1 MISNDFLVL
10 IERCKQKDEEAL
22 EQCFLQNSGLVW
34 SLVHRFHYSK
44 QDPNDLFQIG
54 CIGLMKAIMNFDPTY
69 QVMFSTYAVPM
80 ILGEIKK
87 YFRESGDMRI
97 SRSIKERYLQI
108 MKFNEQFQQ
117 IYSKEAKVD
126 DIAKALDL
134 SEDEVIMALEANQY
148 MISLDEPYQ
157 LKDGSSVRLEDRIES
172 KQLDIIEYIS
182 LAKEIEKLNDLEKKI
197 LYYRYELSMNQQ
209 DIANI
214 LQISQVQVSRLE
226 KKILLKLREML
237 L

>member
-22 EQCFLQNSGLVW
+22 EQCFIQNSGLVW

-54 CIGLMKAIMNFDPTY
+54 CIGLMKAIMNFDPSY

-87 YFRESGDMRI
+87 YFRETGDMRI
-97 SRSIKERYLQI
+97 SRSIKERYLLI
-108 MKFNEQFQQ
+108 MKFNEQYIQTHG
-117 IYSKEAKVD
+117 KEASVEE
-126 DIAKALDL
+126 IAKALSL
-134 SEDEVIMALEANQY
+134 EEDDIIMSLEANQY
-148 MISLDEPYQ
+148 CISLDEPYQ
-157 LKDGSSVRLEDRIES
+157 LKDGSSVRLEDKIIS
-172 KQLDIIEYIS
+172 NDIDVIEYVS
-182 LAKEIEKLNDLEKKI
+182 LAKEISKLNDLEQKI
-197 LYYRYELSMNQQ
+197 LYYRYELAMNQQ

-226 KKILLKLREML
+226 KKILLKLRESL